1 VNETWQP
8 VSNAGSGA
16 TWGQCLGLT
25 GMPPAPQRL
34 RDSGES
40 AGAPMASTR
49 YLPSGPE
56 CQSSPRASLSHAE
69 TIAGRGEALAP
80 KFRTIQAC
88 PKDRMT
94 LPLASWTVRQTD

>member
-1 VNETWQP
+1 VNETWGH
-8 VSNAGSGA
+8 VGAGFTRQSS
-16 TWGQCLGLT
+16 GLT
-25 GMPPAPQRL
+25 GTSAPQRLL

-56 CQSSPRASLSHAE
+56 CQSSPRASLSHAKA
-69 TIAGRGEALAP
+69 IAGRGEALAP

-88 PKDRMT
+88 PKDPLT
-94 LPLASWTVRQTD
+94 LPLASWTMRQTD